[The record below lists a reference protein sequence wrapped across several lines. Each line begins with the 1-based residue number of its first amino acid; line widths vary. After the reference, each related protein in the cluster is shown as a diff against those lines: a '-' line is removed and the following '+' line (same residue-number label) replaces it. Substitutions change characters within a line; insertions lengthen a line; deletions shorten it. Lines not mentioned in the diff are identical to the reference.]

1 MNARMT
7 ITPTV
12 ITRECTV
19 YRFGLEGYRDLL
31 KLQEDLRECSIA
43 GDRNDSILFVQH
55 HPVISIGASGGIQDI
70 LVTDSSLKENGI
82 DVARADRGGKVT
94 YHGPGQLVAY
104 LIFDLRQRDRDIH
117 LFVRDLEDAAIR
129 TLNDFSISASRSQ
142 GYPGVWVREDKIC
155 SIGIGVKRWVTK
167 HGLALNINNDLTPFS
182 YINPCGTN
190 SNVTS
195 MKKLLG
201 QDLSVEH
208 VANVMLSHF
217 SELFNLHITLKPN

>member
-19 YRFGLEGYRDLL
+19 YRFGLEGYRELL
-31 KLQEDLRECSIA
+31 KLQEDLRESSIA
-43 GDRNDSILFVQH
+43 GEGKDSILFVQH

-70 LVTDSSLKENGI
+70 LVTDTSLRENDI
-82 DVARADRGGKVT
+82 DVVHADRGGKVT
-94 YHGPGQLVAY
+94 YHGPGQLVVY
-104 LIFDLRQRDRDIH
+104 LIFDLRKRSRDVH
-117 LFVRDLEDAAIR
+117 LFVRDLEEVVIR
-129 TLNDFSISASRSQ
+129 TVDDFSISASRKQ
-142 GYPGVWVREDKIC
+142 GYPGVWVSEDKIC

-182 YINPCGTN
+182 YINPCGIN

-201 QDLSVEH
+201 RDLSVEH

-217 SELFNLHITLKPN
+217 SELFNLDITFKPN